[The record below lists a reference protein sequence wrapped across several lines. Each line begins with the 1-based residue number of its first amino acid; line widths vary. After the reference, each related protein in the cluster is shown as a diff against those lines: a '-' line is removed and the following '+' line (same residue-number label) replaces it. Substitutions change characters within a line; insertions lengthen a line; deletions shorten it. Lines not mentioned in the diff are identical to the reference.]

1 MNALFPSSRRRRS
14 VLAFLCLSSLPAWP
28 VQATPEA
35 GAQPSPS
42 GQAAKSETSK
52 KETPKSDVLPPAQAQ
67 ALAEID
73 AELARF
79 RQRTE
84 ETASEVTKAAMRTRY
99 TVLAQ
104 RREELGKR
112 FTPERYAAL
121 KADLQKEVK
130 VEHTL
135 PPATDSGDGRA
146 HRKATV
152 LELMATRE
160 AAERAAA
167 AERKAE
173 LERADRAAEAA
184 SRQRMELARL
194 DSDLAQLSAQIDAS
208 TVGDPNR
215 RAELAMRLNELQQ
228 RRRQLE
234 QSYQPFQHDLLKS
247 DIQRETEQIRPW
259 MNR

>member
-1 MNALFPSSRRRRS
+1 MNALFSFSGRRRR
-14 VLAFLCLSSLPAWP
+14 VLAVFCLSGLPALSAP
-28 VQATPEA
+28 AAAADEVQPPASE
-35 GAQPSPS
+35 QP
-42 GQAAKSETSK
+42 AKSEASK
-52 KETPKSDVLPPAQAQ
+52 DAPKPDAPAPEPQRA

-79 RQRTE
+79 HQRTE
-84 ETASEVTKAAMRTRY
+84 ATTSEVTKAAMRTRY

-135 PPATDSGDGRA
+135 PPATDPGDGRA
-146 HRKATV
+146 RRQPTV
-152 LELMATRE
+152 LELMAVRE

-167 AERKAE
+167 ADRKAE

-215 RAELAMRLNELQQ
+215 RAEFTLRLNELQQ

-247 DIQRETEQIRPW
+247 DIQREAEQIRPW